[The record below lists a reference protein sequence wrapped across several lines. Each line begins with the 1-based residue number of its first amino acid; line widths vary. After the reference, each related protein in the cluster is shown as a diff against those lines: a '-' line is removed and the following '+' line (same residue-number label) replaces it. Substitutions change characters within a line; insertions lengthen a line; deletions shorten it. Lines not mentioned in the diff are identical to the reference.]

1 MNTVSVK
8 KEDIEQIAKLIS
20 DNRVVAFPTETVFG
34 LGVKFGSHQA
44 LDALY
49 ELKHRDKGKAISMM
63 IAKPE
68 DIDKIVSTYK
78 KREDIER
85 YAYINEAAKKIID
98 AFMPGM
104 ITIIL
109 KKRPFIDDY
118 FTASLDTIG
127 IRIPDDPFVL
137 ALLNLTGPMLV
148 TSANLSGEASLVDD
162 KAVKKV
168 FDGKIP
174 MIVEGEC
181 ISKKAST
188 IVDLS
193 KGKIEILRT
202 GDISEEQ
209 ITEVVK

>member
-49 ELKHRDKGKAISMM
+49 ELKHRDKGKVISMM
-63 IAKPE
+63 IAKA
-68 DIDKIVSTYK
+68 
-78 KREDIER
+78 EDIER

>member
-1 MNTVSVK
+1 MNTVSVEK
-8 KEDIEQIAKLIS
+8 NAIEEVAKLVS
-20 DNRVVAFPTETVFG
+20 DSRVVAFPTETVFG

-63 IAKPE
+63 ISKA
-68 DIDKIVSTYK
+68 
-78 KREDIER
+78 EDIEK
-85 YAYINEAAKKIID
+85 YAYVDETAKKLIA

-109 KKRPFIDDY
+109 KRRPHIDDY

-137 ALLNLTGPMLV
+137 SLLDKTGPMLV
-148 TSANLSGEASLVDD
+148 TSANLSGENSLVDD
-162 KAVKKV
+162 KAVMKV
-168 FDGKIP
+168 FHGKIP
-174 MIVEGEC
+174 LIVKGES

-193 KGKIEILRT
+193 KGKVEILRL
-202 GDISEEQ
+202 GDISKEQ
-209 ITEVVK
+209 IAEVIE

>member
-1 MNTVSVK
+1 M
-8 KEDIEQIAKLIS
+8 
-20 DNRVVAFPTETVFG
+20 AFPTETVFG

-63 IAKPE
+63 ISKA
-68 DIDKIVSTYK
+68 
-78 KREDIER
+78 EDIEK
-85 YAYINEAAKKIID
+85 YAYVDETAKKLIA

-109 KKRPFIDDY
+109 KKRPHIDDY

-137 ALLNLTGPMLV
+137 LDKTGPMLV
-148 TSANLSGEASLVDD
+148 TSANLSGENSLVDD
-162 KAVKKV
+162 KAVMKV
-168 FDGKIP
+168 FHGKIP
-174 MIVEGEC
+174 LIVKGES

-193 KGKIEILRT
+193 KGKVEILRL
-202 GDISEEQ
+202 GDISKEQ
-209 ITEVVK
+209 IAEVIE

>member
-68 DIDKIVSTYK
+68 DI
-78 KREDIER
+78 ER
-85 YAYINEAAKKIID
+85 YAYINEGAKKIID

-202 GDISEEQ
+202 GDISKEQ

>member
-68 DIDKIVSTYK
+68 DIEK
-78 KREDIER
+78 
-85 YAYINEAAKKIID
+85 YAYVNEAAKKIID

-118 FTASLDTIG
+118 FTAFLDTIG

-193 KGKIEILRT
+193 KGKIEILRI

>member
-1 MNTVSVK
+1 MNTVLVEK
-8 KEDIEQIAKLIS
+8 DALDLVAKLVS
-20 DNRVVAFPTETVFG
+20 DNKVVAFPTETVFG
-34 LGVKFGSHQA
+34 LGVKFGSKEA

-49 ELKHRDKGKAISMM
+49 QLKQRDKGKAISMM
-63 IAKPE
+63 IASAK
-68 DIDKIVSTYK
+68 
-78 KREDIER
+78 DIEK
-85 YAYINEAAKKIID
+85 YAYINEPAKKIIN

-127 IRIPDDPFVL
+127 IRIPDDDFVL
-137 ALLNLTGPMLV
+137 SLLEKTGPMLV
-148 TSANLSGEASLVDD
+148 TSANMSGKDSLVNDQS
-162 KAVKKV
+162 VSQV

-174 MIVEGEC
+174 LIVKGES

-193 KGKIEILRT
+193 KGKVEILRL
-202 GDISEEQ
+202 GDISEDE
-209 ITEVVK
+209 IAEVLK

>member
-68 DIDKIVSTYK
+68 DI
-78 KREDIER
+78 ER

-137 ALLNLTGPMLV
+137 ALLNLAGPMLV

>member
-44 LDALY
+44 LDVLY

-68 DIDKIVSTYK
+68 DIEK
-78 KREDIER
+78 
-85 YAYINEAAKKIID
+85 YAYVNEAAKKIID

-118 FTASLDTIG
+118 FTAFLDTIG

-193 KGKIEILRT
+193 KGKIEILRI

>member
-68 DIDKIVSTYK
+68 DIEK
-78 KREDIER
+78 
-85 YAYINEAAKKIID
+85 YAYVNEAAKKIID

-118 FTASLDTIG
+118 FTAFLDTIG

-193 KGKIEILRT
+193 KGCLLYTSPSPRDR
-202 GDISEEQ
+202 G
-209 ITEVVK
+209 